1 MPNRRLESQ
10 VLNSGEPRHY
20 SGWDFAGI
28 PKIDRSGLAPGTE
41 VLYRR
46 QKAFAPRPRP
56 RALNSILNA
65 FRFR

>member
-1 MPNRRLESQ
+1 MPNRRLERQ

-28 PKIDRSGLAPGTE
+28 PKIDRSGLIPSTE
-41 VLYRR
+41 MLYQR
-46 QKAFAPRPRP
+46 QKAFAPKSKP
-56 RALNSILNA
+56 RALNQLLNA